1 MAENEINLIDI
12 ESASSQECDKSNLSE
27 SKLKTR
33 NCWKWDNFEV
43 IGDKTKIKC
52 KFCDTQYSA
61 KTSVNALKK
70 HITRHEKPKNVVLIE
85 IFFKHQNEKTFGD
98 YLIEFIIKGQH
109 PFSIVSKPS
118 FISMI
123 KSIKPDVIIPSR
135 ITIQRNCLQ
144 KYNDLKEKIIIEM
157 NNLNWKGS
165 FTTHMWTSISQQPY
179 VSTTAHYFHN
189 KELQHLLLD
198 FSLIP
203 YPHKGEDIKIKVQE
217 VIQEFGLLDK
227 IIAITTDNASNNIKG
242 IQELQLWLNENYNTP
257 EIYIST
263 VLHI

>member
-1 MAENEINLIDI
+1 
-12 ESASSQECDKSNLSE
+12 
-27 SKLKTR
+27 
-33 NCWKWDNFEV
+33 
-43 IGDKTKIKC
+43 
-52 KFCDTQYSA
+52 
-61 KTSVNALKK
+61 
-70 HITRHEKPKNVVLIE
+70 
-85 IFFKHQNEKTFGD
+85 
-98 YLIEFIIKGQH
+98 
-109 PFSIVSKPS
+109 
-118 FISMI
+118 MI

-157 NNLNWKGS
+157 NNLNSKVS
-165 FTTHMWTSISQQPY
+165 LTTDIWTSISQQPY

-227 IIAITTDNASNNIKG
+227 IIAITTDNASNNIKE

-257 EIYIST
+257 ENIHLRCFAHIINLSVKHGLDSINMLKTLRSLINFIKNSPKRLQHLGEISR
-263 VLHI
+263 VLQLKPLKPKVTYGDKNLDFFYLIITFRLQVRYE